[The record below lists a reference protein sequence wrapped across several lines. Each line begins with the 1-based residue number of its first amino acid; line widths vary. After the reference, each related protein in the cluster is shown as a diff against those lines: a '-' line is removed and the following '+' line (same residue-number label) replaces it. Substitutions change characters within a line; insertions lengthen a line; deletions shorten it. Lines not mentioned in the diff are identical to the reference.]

1 MGSAIGSGGAAARPW
16 LRVCLLASACA
27 YMGCVEEGAG
37 VNLARGPAPSVLTL
51 VSSLSTP
58 NLVLTPVVSSPGRTL
73 ELSFRVGNL
82 PTLEVTVELL
92 RGGVAASCSDSEAL
106 RVVGT
111 ALAQAS
117 ETSKVLAMSPAF
129 IDSGNDDGSYRFFAR
144 LKDPQGNLSAC
155 SASINYV
162 LDTLA
167 PVIISAAGGNA
178 LSDDGVPRRSKT
190 WQWNCKDAATCQYR
204 HAINTQSTHRF
215 GASVSFGA
223 VKTAT
228 QSSGDGRYYLHV
240 QSKDSI
246 GNQSEVASYPAI
258 LDNTPPVLRF
268 NSHSN
273 QDRVRGKKPVIK
285 GMCET
290 SGGSVSLSGA
300 GLVSTVT
307 QIACIGGAFSALVT
321 LGSGDGEKSISVLQ
335 QDAAGNEGTSTLA
348 LVLESSL
355 STPSLAL
362 GSGFSSPGRNLAPA
376 FVVGNLPDL
385 QLRARLYRGDATA
398 TCSDMSQ
405 LSLVGLQQAASA
417 DSTVTITT
425 NPRFAQSGAGDG
437 QHKFFAQ
444 VVDQFGNRSACSASV
459 NYVLD
464 TKAPGLIADGGGALV
479 DDTTPRQSKTWQWG
493 CEDASACQYRSA
505 ITSGALHSFGQ
516 SVAYGSDLSAQQT
529 SGNGTYYL
537 HVQVKD
543 AVGNESEVFS
553 YSAILDH
560 TAPAISS
567 VEVDDGPYVG
577 GHHLELVVTFSES
590 VVVTGTPRIALTVGG
605 SSQWANYHRGSSSG
619 TWVFRYV
626 VGASDSDADGI
637 ALSTLAIDLNGG
649 TIKDRVSHD
658 MVSLNFVSPGNLA
671 NVTVNGAGSGIVL
684 SKTVL
689 EVGENAGSANY
700 TVRLSVAPASDV
712 VVSLA
717 SSDASKIVVAPGDL
731 TFTTRNWGTPRTVT
745 VTGVD
750 NGVDGTGNAGAR
762 VEHTVTGTGTYS
774 GVGSSFVQVAVV
786 DDDVA
791 GAINLRTSISSLLE
805 SVGSTSITV
814 TAEFVGVIRR
824 DVTTRVTV
832 AVEGES
838 AASSDFS
845 VTNSFT
851 ITIPVGAGEAS
862 HVVSLSVTDDAVDED
877 NEFLVFS
884 GTAPGG
890 VVVNDARVTIV
901 DNDTRGVSV
910 SSSSLLI
917 YERSSASYT
926 VRLDSEPTESITVVI
941 VVDDAQ
947 MVTSS
952 VEQLAFDSL
961 NWQQT
966 QAVEVT
972 GALGASGQSGSQQ
985 VTVNHL
991 VYGGGY
997 VQGAETAPVEV
1008 TVQRFPL
1015 AITSAPIIWI
1025 GNQGSYQLQGSCGGD
1040 GETISAVI
1048 GGISFSGANST
1059 TCSNK
1064 RWTLSGLD
1072 VSSLSANQ
1080 MVSIEVEQS
1089 IAGGN
1094 SLQAMGQTN
1103 RCVGGGYGD
1112 SPGVQ
1117 ARWICDY
1124 QGLKA
1129 MASAPHKHYAL
1140 AMDVDALASWS
1151 EGESGC
1157 VPFDGTVVAG
1167 VSNPCRGWVPVA
1179 GFTGSLDGRGYSI
1192 SGLYVYSKLH
1202 SVGFLGAKQGAV
1214 KGLHLRRV
1222 YIEAT
1227 DDSARVGGVVGWDQ
1241 LGGIKESS
1249 VTGVVRGGL
1258 LLGGLVGYAQDSL
1271 YNNYADV
1278 EMMTSVVNAD
1288 VGGLVGHVEKLV
1300 NIVSCYAQGA
1310 IEVIGNNSIGSVG
1323 GLVGYHY
1330 QAAIHSVYARVAVS
1344 GINRTGGLVGLT
1356 LGDGS
1361 ISHAYAAGRVSES
1374 SGSGDPLLGELITLI
1389 NPTSFGQLFWDSEV
1403 SGLSSSLVA
1412 NAVGL
1417 MTGGM
1422 QVASSSNGTGIYSL
1436 GNGFSFTLGSYPKLK
1451 KCSYNSQG
1459 HCDASNPAFASEL
1472 VGGQ

>member
-1 MGSAIGSGGAAARPW
+1 MGSEIGLGGARPW
-16 LRVCLLASACA
+16 LQVFLLASACT
-27 YMGCVEEGAG
+27 YMGCVEDGAG
-37 VNLARGPAPSVLTL
+37 VNLAGGPAPSALTL

-58 NLVLTPVVSSPGRTL
+58 SLVLSPMVSSPGQTL
-73 ELSFRVGNL
+73 GLSFRVGNL
-82 PTLEVTVELL
+82 PALEVTVELL

-106 RVVGT
+106 RVVGM

-117 ETSKVLAMSPAF
+117 DSSKVLAMSPAF
-129 IDSGNDDGSYRFFAR
+129 VDSGNDDGAYRFFAR
-144 LKDPQGNLSAC
+144 LKDLQGSLSAC
-155 SASINYV
+155 SASISYV

-167 PVIISAAGGNA
+167 PVIISAAGGDS
-178 LSDDGVPRRSKT
+178 LSDDGVPRRSKA
-190 WQWNCKDAATCQYR
+190 WQWSCKDAATCQYR
-204 HAINTQSTHRF
+204 HAITTQSTHRF

-228 QSSGDGRYYLHV
+228 QPSGNGRYYLHV
-240 QSKDSI
+240 QSKDSV

-258 LDNTPPVLRF
+258 LDNTPPDIAF
-268 NSHSN
+268 HSHSN
-273 QDRVRGKKPVIK
+273 QDRVRAKKLVIK
-285 GMCET
+285 GGCET

-300 GLVSTVT
+300 GLVSMVT
-307 QIACIGGAFSALVT
+307 QIACIGGSFSALVT

-362 GSGFSSPGRNLAPA
+362 GSGFSSPGRSLAPA
-376 FVVGNLPDL
+376 FIVSNLPDL
-385 QLRARLYRGDATA
+385 QLRAQLYRGDATA

-405 LSLVGLQQAASA
+405 LSLVGLKQAAAA
-417 DSTVTITT
+417 DSTVTLTT
-425 NPRFAQSGAGDG
+425 NPRFAQKGAEDG
-437 QHKFFAQ
+437 QHKFFARL
-444 VVDQFGNRSACSASV
+444 VDQFGNRSACSASV
-459 NYVLD
+459 NYILD
-464 TKAPGLIADGGGALV
+464 TKAPVLLADGGGALV
-479 DDTTPRQSKTWQWG
+479 DDTTPRQSKTWQWD
-493 CEDASACQYRSA
+493 CEDASTCQYRST

-516 SVAYGSDLSAQQT
+516 SVVYGSDLSAQQT
-529 SGNGTYYL
+529 SGDGTYYL
-537 HVQVKD
+537 HVQVRD

-560 TAPAISS
+560 TAPVITS
-567 VEVDDGPYVG
+567 VEVDDGLYVG
-577 GHHLELVVTFSES
+577 GHHLELMVIFSEL

-605 SSQWANYHRGSSSG
+605 SSQWANYHRGSSSN
-619 TWVFRYV
+619 TLAFRYV

-637 ALSTLAIDLNGG
+637 VLPALAIALNGG
-649 TIKDRVSHD
+649 TIKDRASHNAI
-658 MVSLNFVSPGNLA
+658 SLNFISPGNLA
-671 NVTVNGAGSGIVL
+671 NATVNGAGSGIVL

-689 EVGENAGSANY
+689 EVGENAGSTNY

-717 SSDASKIVVAPGDL
+717 SSDASKIVVAPGGL
-731 TFTTRNWGTPRTVT
+731 TFTTRDWDVPQIVT

-750 NGVDGTGNAGAR
+750 NGVDGTGNAGER

-774 GVGSSFVQVAVV
+774 GVDSSFVEVAVV
-786 DDDVA
+786 DDDVI
-791 GAINLRTSISSLLE
+791 GAIDLRTSVSSLLE
-805 SVGSTSITV
+805 SVGNASLTV
-814 TAEFVGVIRR
+814 TAEFVGSIRR
-824 DVTTRVTV
+824 NTTTSITV

-851 ITIPVGAGEAS
+851 ITIPAGAGEAS

-877 NEFLVFS
+877 NEVLVFS
-884 GTAPGG
+884 GSAAGG

-910 SSSSLLI
+910 SSPSLLV
-917 YERSSASYT
+917 YERSSVRYT
-926 VRLDSEPTESITVVI
+926 VRLDSKPTDSITVVI
-941 VVDDAQ
+941 VVADAE
-947 MVTSS
+947 MVTTS

-961 NWQQT
+961 NWQQG

-972 GALGASGQSGSQQ
+972 GILGASGQSGSQQ
-985 VTVNHL
+985 VTVKHL

-997 VQGAETAPVEV
+997 VPGAEMASMEV
-1008 TVQRFPL
+1008 TVQPFPL

-1025 GNQGSYQLQGSCGGD
+1025 GNQGSYQLQGSCGG
-1040 GETISAVI
+1040 GGATISAVI

-1059 TCSNK
+1059 TCSNE

-1072 VSSLSANQ
+1072 VSSLSVNQ
-1080 MVSIEVEQS
+1080 LVSIEVEQS
-1089 IAGGN
+1089 VVGGN
-1094 SLQAMGQTN
+1094 SLQTMDWTN

-1112 SPGVQ
+1112 SAGTH

-1124 QGLKA
+1124 QGLKD
-1129 MASAPHKHYAL
+1129 MASAPNKHYAL

-1157 VPFDGTVVAG
+1157 APFNGTVVAG
-1167 VSNPCRGWVPVA
+1167 VSNPCRGWVPVT
-1179 GFTGSLDGRGYSI
+1179 GFTGSLDGRGHSI
-1192 SGLYVYSKLH
+1192 GNLYVYSKLS
-1202 SVGFLGAKQGAV
+1202 SVGFLGFKRGAV

-1227 DDSARVGGVVGWDQ
+1227 DDSARVGGLVGWDQ
-1241 LGGIKESS
+1241 QGGVRESS
-1249 VTGVVRGGL
+1249 VVGVVKGGL
-1258 LLGGLVGYAQDSL
+1258 FLGGLVGYAQDSL
-1271 YNNYADV
+1271 YNNYVDV

-1288 VGGLVGHVEKLV
+1288 IGGLVGHVESLV
-1300 NIVSCYAQGA
+1300 NIVSCYARGEV
-1310 IEVIGNNSIGSVG
+1310 EVIGSTSIGSVG

-1344 GINRTGGLVGLT
+1344 GINRAGGLVGLS

-1361 ISHAYAAGRVSES
+1361 ISHAYAVGRVSKNG
-1374 SGSGDPLLGELITLI
+1374 GSGDPLLGELITLI
-1389 NPTSFGQLFWDSEV
+1389 NPVLFGQLFWDSEF

-1412 NAVGL
+1412 TAVGL

-1436 GNGFSFTLGSYPKLK
+1436 GDGFSFALGSYPKLK
-1451 KCSYNSQG
+1451 KCSYDSAG
-1459 HCDASNPAFASEL
+1459 HCDVSNPAFASDL